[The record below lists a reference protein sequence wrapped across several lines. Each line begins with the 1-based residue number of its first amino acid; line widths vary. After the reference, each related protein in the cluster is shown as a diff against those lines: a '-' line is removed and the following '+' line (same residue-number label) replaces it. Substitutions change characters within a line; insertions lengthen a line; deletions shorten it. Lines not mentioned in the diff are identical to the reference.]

1 MAEENWRQQHIE
13 SLELPIALRALDLLI
28 VLLGQQSAQLLYPI
42 VYVVPSASFN

>member
-28 VLLGQQSAQLLYPI
+28 VLFWQESSQLIYP
-42 VYVVPSASFN
+42 VVDVVPSPPLN